1 MAIGY
6 LGIPGSG
13 KSHTLVEKVII
24 PELKAGK
31 RVYTNIPLNTGNM
44 TRIHKLTTAQI
55 NNLFMYPDE
64 TDETG
69 KVHQPLAKLMI
80 PSEDPNVNVLIK
92 SCVVHDEVQTSLPF
106 DERRSNP
113 ELKRLRDFVSHHR
126 HYDIEWHWATQS
138 EHLVD
143 VTLRR
148 LSDTAYLFKNLKH
161 TTRGKLAKYGA
172 YRMRLYMMTDGEV
185 DKEMI
190 TEEVV
195 DINPQTFMCYKSF
208 VGNDVAGKFKAP
220 MPRFLRNGLIIAGV
234 MMFVII
240 PWSVYK
246 TISWYNKL
254 TTKKGHQTSQKKGIE
269 NHALAV
275 DSAYHHPIGPSRI
288 PGIEYDGYWY
298 LQRPGGESIFILL
311 KNGSPVYECRDPLF
325 SFASTSCGDKPVYR
339 VGRSSLPNGLG
350 ASGPSGA
357 VVSGVGTSGGI
368 GQ

>member
-13 KSHTLVEKVII
+13 KSHTLVEKVVI
-24 PELKAGK
+24 PELLAGK

-44 TRIHKLTTAQI
+44 ARIHKMTAAQI

-69 KVHQPLAKLMI
+69 KVIQPLSKLMI
-80 PSEDPNVNVLIK
+80 PSEDPAVNVLIK
-92 SCVVHDEVQTSLPF
+92 SVVVHDEVQTSLPF

-113 ELKRLRDFVSHHR
+113 DLKRLRDYVSHHR

-161 TTRGKLAKYGA
+161 TTRGKFAKYGA
-172 YRMRLYMMTDGEV
+172 YRMRLYMMSDGEV

-190 TEEVV
+190 TEEVC

-220 MPRFLRNGLIIAGV
+220 MPRFMRNGLIIAGV
-234 MMFVII
+234 MTFII
-240 PWSVYK
+240 LPWSAYK
-246 TISWYNKL
+246 TISWYNQL
-254 TTKKGHQTSQKKGIE
+254 TSKKRNQSAKGKESVI
-269 NHALAV
+269 NANINTAI
-275 DSAYHHPIGPSRI
+275 DSNSIGPNRI
-288 PGIEYDGYWY
+288 SPIEFDGYWY
-298 LQRPGGESIFILL
+298 QQRAGEPVYLLLRGGVA
-311 KNGSPVYECRDPLF
+311 VYECRDPLF
-325 SFASTSCGDKPVYR
+325 SFASTGCGNQPVTR
-339 VGRSSLPNGLG
+339 VARASVPHGLG
-350 ASGPSGA
+350 DGGTPGSI
-357 VVSGVGTSGGI
+357 VSGVGASGGS